1 MSFRF
6 SIGAFLLMFL
16 TSNAHA
22 QSGIVVR
29 LVTNGE
35 PIEGTIEAT
44 LTNEE
49 GTSTVIGLQ
58 DNGEA
63 PDVTKDDYR
72 YSGGSML
79 SGNDFTVSLSI
90 AGNNEEVG
98 SVSWPADLSARDLI
112 ITQYEGIVTLE
123 TGSGLMPGTGG
134 AMGTPPIPGGGG
146 EGVTPQ
152 TGDASATGSPF
163 GDAPARPKSA
173 TLPSPEADPSIQDDA
188 TLYII
193 GGVLLLVLAG
203 VTFFWFRS
211 PAPVARSE
219 TSTGHARVRN
229 LPEPGILG
237 DATPSLSDGT
247 SVWVTPSANAEDFLQ
262 LMLQSL
268 AQHHRILLVS
278 TSTTAPPL
286 VHGGPVHLMK
296 SPRPAHVAD
305 AARALANDS
314 GNPLAIVVHVG
325 DTKSALLNDIADLLP
340 PEIGAVIIAQ
350 DSYSGPEPTVQV
362 SFVESGWNLV
372 SGDSTVRLSH
382 TEWGIKVD
390 RLSPE
395 KPS

>member
-112 ITQYEGIVTLE
+112 ITQYEGIVT
-123 TGSGLMPGTGG
+123 
-134 AMGTPPIPGGGG
+134 
-146 EGVTPQ
+146 
-152 TGDASATGSPF
+152 
-163 GDAPARPKSA
+163 
-173 TLPSPEADPSIQDDA
+173 
-188 TLYII
+188 
-193 GGVLLLVLAG
+193 
-203 VTFFWFRS
+203 
-211 PAPVARSE
+211 
-219 TSTGHARVRN
+219 
-229 LPEPGILG
+229 
-237 DATPSLSDGT
+237 
-247 SVWVTPSANAEDFLQ
+247 
-262 LMLQSL
+262 
-268 AQHHRILLVS
+268 
-278 TSTTAPPL
+278 
-286 VHGGPVHLMK
+286 
-296 SPRPAHVAD
+296 
-305 AARALANDS
+305 
-314 GNPLAIVVHVG
+314 
-325 DTKSALLNDIADLLP
+325 
-340 PEIGAVIIAQ
+340 
-350 DSYSGPEPTVQV
+350 
-362 SFVESGWNLV
+362 
-372 SGDSTVRLSH
+372 
-382 TEWGIKVD
+382 
-390 RLSPE
+390 
-395 KPS
+395 

>member
-1 MSFRF
+1 MSFRCTL
-6 SIGAFLLMFL
+6 GAFLLALL
-16 TSNAHA
+16 TNNAHA

-35 PIEGTIEAT
+35 AIEGTIEAT

-49 GTSTVIGLQ
+49 GTSTVVTLQ

-63 PDVTKDDYR
+63 PDVTKDDHR

-79 SGNDFTVSLSI
+79 SGNDFEVSLSTN
-90 AGNNEEVG
+90 GTNEEVG

-123 TGSGLMPGTGG
+123 TGSGLMPGSGG
-134 AMGTPPIPGGGG
+134 AVGSPPSAGGGG
-146 EGVTPQ
+146 AATPP
-152 TGDASATGSPF
+152 GDAATTGTPF
-163 GDAPARPKSA
+163 GDAPARSPSA
-173 TLPSPEADPSIQDDA
+173 SFPSPEADPSIQDDA

-193 GGVLLLVLAG
+193 GGILLLVLAG

-211 PAPVARSE
+211 PAPVTSTE
-219 TSTGHARVRN
+219 TSTGHARVRT

-247 SVWVTPSANAEDFLQ
+247 SIWVVPSANAEDFLH
-262 LMLQSL
+262 LMLQTL
-268 AQHHRILLVS
+268 AQHHRVLLV
-278 TSTTAPPL
+278 TNSTTPAPL

-296 SPRPAHVAD
+296 SPRAAHVAD
-305 AARALANDS
+305 AARALAQDS

-325 DTKSALLNDIADLLP
+325 DTNPTLLNDIADLLP
-340 PEIGAVIIAQ
+340 PEVGAVILAQ
-350 DSYSGPEPTVQV
+350 NTYSGPEPTVQV
-362 SFVESGWNLV
+362 SANDSGWTMV
-372 SGDSTVRLSH
+372 SGDSTINLSH

-390 RLSPE
+390 RVSPE
-395 KPS
+395 QPA